1 MIRIAVA
8 AAACA
13 VGLAGCS
20 SGISA
25 GGNSPTDSFTAQSDY
40 REAYR
45 AANAQAERCL
55 RGSGAYQVVGGLDQ
69 AGGGASLRVVA
80 PFTGADVARVR
91 IAALNERQ
99 SKVDITMWGRGIWNS
114 DAVRAMREAIIYGVP
129 SCVSYMPGDPRPSEE
144 AWTLPQPR

>member
-13 VGLAGCS
+13 VALAGCS

-25 GGNSPTDSFTAQSDY
+25 DGSSPSDSFTAQSNY
-40 REAYR
+40 RDAYQ

-69 AGGGASLRVVA
+69 GGGGASLRVVA

-99 SKVDITMWGRGIWNS
+99 SKVDITMWGRGIWNR
-114 DAVRAMREAIIYGVP
+114 DAVRAMREAIVYGVP
-129 SCVSYMPGDPRPSEE
+129 SCVSYMPGDPRPS
-144 AWTLPQPR
+144 